1 MKKSICF
8 LVCMVIIFVITSCNS
23 PIDAPAEIKET
34 SDTAEDVSD
43 IEETKEVSIFEILP
57 DRDFGGIKFTIYVPP
72 NPDSPVDKGT
82 FVEDMTGESFNDVV
96 FERNRNVEEQY
107 NVKIAAL
114 YGNSW
119 DTTYTDLKKNV
130 LANEM
135 NADVYFTHVMSG
147 LGSMITEGL
156 LMEWTSVPHINF
168 DNPWW
173 NQSVNNNL
181 SVANKLYYTSSSLS
195 IDDPL
200 VLLFNKEMAEA
211 YSIENPYD
219 LVKSGKWTIE
229 KLRELSKAVSV
240 DLNGDGEY
248 KMEDDQF
255 GLEYGIQW
263 QTPSL
268 MYACDEISMIL
279 DENGYPELMLNTQ
292 KKITAYEKIFNLL
305 YEGDQTYCYV
315 GNTTETANIPHIGI
329 DSGRVLFCQW
339 NLFSCEKLRDC
350 EIDYGILPLPKYDE
364 VQKDY
369 MSNSWTGMYCLP
381 IIISEETLD
390 MVGILM
396 ESMSALGKKD
406 VIPVYYEVLLKEK
419 ISRDEDSREMLDIIL
434 NGMVYDVGLNFSVGV
449 DAPGMFIVPLI
460 KSKNPNYVSEVE
472 KRQEATVKA
481 YDSFYETVNQLEH

>member
-8 LVCMVIIFVITSCNS
+8 LLCATIIFGITSCSSKVN
-23 PIDAPAEIKET
+23 DPAEINET
-34 SDTAEDVSD
+34 SAVTEDISVT
-43 IEETKEVSIFEILP
+43 EETQESSIFEILP
-57 DRDFGGIKFTIYVPP
+57 ERDFEGDTFTIYIPP

-96 FERNRNVEEQY
+96 FERNRKVEEQY
-107 NVKIAAL
+107 NVKIAAV

-119 DTTYTDLKKNV
+119 DSTYGDLKKNV
-130 LANEM
+130 LANETIIY
-135 NADVYFTHVMSG
+135 VYFTHVMSG
-147 LGSMITEGL
+147 LGSMISEGL
-156 LMEWTSVPHINF
+156 LMEWTNVPHINF
-168 DNPWW
+168 DNLWW
-173 NQSVNNNL
+173 NQSVSENL
-181 SVANKLYYTSSSLS
+181 SIANKLYYTSSAVS
-195 IDDPL
+195 IDGPL
-200 VLLFNKEMAEA
+200 VLLFNKEMADA
-211 YSIENPYD
+211 YSIENPYE
-219 LVKSGKWTIE
+219 LVRTGKWTIE
-229 KLRELSKAVSV
+229 KLGELSKAVSL

-268 MYACDEISMIL
+268 MYACDEISMTL
-279 DENGYPELMLNTQ
+279 DDNGYPELMLNTQ
-292 KKITAYEKIFNLL
+292 KKINAYEKMFNLL
-305 YEGDQTYCYV
+305 YEGVQTYCYV
-315 GNTTETANIPHIGI
+315 GNTTETANISHIGI

-350 EIDYGILPLPKYDE
+350 EIEYGILPLPKYDE

-381 IIISEETLD
+381 IIISEEALD

-419 ISRDEDSREMLDIIL
+419 ISRDEDSREMLDIVL
-434 NGMVYDVGLNFSVGV
+434 NGMIYDVGLNFSVGG
-449 DAPGMFIVPLI
+449 DTPGMFIVPLI
-460 KSKNPNYVSEVE
+460 KSKNPNYVSELE
-472 KRQEATVKA
+472 KKQDAIVKA
-481 YDSFYETVNQLEH
+481 YDSFYETVKNLE